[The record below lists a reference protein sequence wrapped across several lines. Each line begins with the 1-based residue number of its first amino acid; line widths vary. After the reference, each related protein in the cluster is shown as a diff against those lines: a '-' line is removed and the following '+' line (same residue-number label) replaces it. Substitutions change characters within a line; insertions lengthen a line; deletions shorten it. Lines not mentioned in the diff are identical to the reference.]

1 MKKNIEAVSRLSPGN
16 LTRNVGCLRKRCA
29 VGKQETV
36 VEVAEFQT
44 FDSSITLM
52 RMGMIKKKERPQSSG
67 VLSGD

>member
-16 LTRNVGCLRKRCA
+16 MTRNVGCLRKQCA

-44 FDSSITLM
+44 FESSITRM

-67 VLSGD
+67 VLGGD